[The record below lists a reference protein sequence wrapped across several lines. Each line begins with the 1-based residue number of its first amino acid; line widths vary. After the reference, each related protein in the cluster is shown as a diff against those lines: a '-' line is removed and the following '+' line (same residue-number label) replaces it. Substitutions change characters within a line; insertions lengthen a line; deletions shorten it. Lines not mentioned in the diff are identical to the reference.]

1 MGEDDNF
8 MDKKKPHKSKHSGK
22 LKIWLFLLYFSL
34 FWEKNLILFFKNFRC
49 ESREKEIEES
59 TTDR

>member
-22 LKIWLFLLYFSL
+22 LKVSSN
-34 FWEKNLILFFKNFRC
+34 KA
-49 ESREKEIEES
+49 
-59 TTDR
+59 